1 MQFDG
6 GIIAIGLHEEIPM
19 KSILVVNPKGGCGK
33 TTIATNLA
41 TYYAV
46 WDKCVA
52 LVDLDPQ
59 QSSMDWLGVRPDAE
73 NEIQGFNGLEGKIY
87 PKTETERV
95 IYDAPARTD
104 NAKVAKLI
112 KLVDVV
118 VIPVLPSAID
128 MRVAASFVADIVT
141 RIRANNSTAIIG
153 VVANRTQKNYQSYQA
168 LVRFLRKLKI
178 PMIGALRNSQ
188 NYIKAADSGV
198 GIFEMPITEVRK
210 DMDEWTPI
218 VNWIEGRRKLKSD

>member
-1 MQFDG
+1 MR
-6 GIIAIGLHEEIPM
+6 
-19 KSILVVNPKGGCGK
+19 SILVVNPKGGCGK

-46 WDKCVA
+46 WDIPTA

-59 QSSMDWLGVRPDAE
+59 QSSMDWIRIRPKDE
-73 NEIQGFNGLEGKIY
+73 NPVQGFNGLKGKIY
-87 PKTETERV
+87 PKAETERV

-104 NAKVAKLI
+104 NARVAKLI

-118 VIPVLPSAID
+118 LIPVLPSAID

-141 RIRANNSTAIIG
+141 RIRANNAHAIIG
-153 VVANRTQKNYQSYQA
+153 VVANRTQKNYQSYSS
-168 LVRFLRKLKI
+168 LMTFLKGLNI
-178 PMIGALRNSQ
+178 PVVGALRNSQ

-198 GIFEMPITEVRK
+198 GIFEMPEHDVKK
-210 DMDEWTPI
+210 DMLEWKPI
-218 VNWIEGRRKLKSD
+218 INWIEGKRVLK